1 MTAFVDTSA
10 LLALLSQDDEH
21 HQSAVSGW
29 AMLASEETTLVTSN
43 YVVLETVAVAQ
54 HRLGLD
60 AVRALV
66 RDVLPPIDV
75 VFIDEPVQR
84 AALSALLAAGR
95 RRLSLVDC
103 VSFEFMKAQGLRDA
117 LALDA
122 HFAEE
127 GFRVLPGPTKRR
139 S

>member
-1 MTAFVDTSA
+1 MSVFVDTSA
-10 LLALLSQDDEH
+10 LLALLARDDEH
-21 HQSAVSGW
+21 HESAVSDW
-29 AMLASEETTLVTSN
+29 ATLADEEATLVTSN
-43 YVVLETVAVAQ
+43 YVVLETIAVAQ

-75 VFIDEPVQR
+75 VFIDEPVQG

-103 VSFEFMKAQGLRDA
+103 ASFEVMRSREIRRAFAFDS
-117 LALDA
+117 
-122 HFAEE
+122 HFTEN
-127 GFRVLPGPTKRR
+127 GFQTVE

>member
-10 LLALLSQDDEH
+10 LLALLAHDDEH

-43 YVVLETVAVAQ
+43 YVVLETIAVAQ

-84 AALSALLAAGR
+84 AALSALLAASR

-103 VSFEFMKAQGLRDA
+103 ASFEVMRDRQIRRA
-117 LALDA
+117 FAFDP
-122 HFAEE
+122 HFAEN
-127 GFRVLPGPTKRR
+127 GFESVED
-139 S
+139 